1 MRRHSVIRLAIAA
14 VISTALAG
22 CGHSHGGAYDTLMEC
37 VTDHTGEEG
46 LTEVQALATCL
57 VDHSDVTFTT
67 QAECET
73 YVAANGGYPN
83 SAVMACM
90 IYLQET

>member
-1 MRRHSVIRLAIAA
+1 MRFAIAVA
-14 VISTALAG
+14 FALSLAA
-22 CGHSHGGAYDTLMEC
+22 CGHSHHEYENLMEC
-37 VTDHTGEEG
+37 VVDHTVNEG
-46 LTEVQALATCL
+46 LSEVQGLATCL

-67 QAECET
+67 QAECEA

-90 IYLQET
+90 IYIQETM

>member
-1 MRRHSVIRLAIAA
+1 VIRFAIATIVA
-14 VISTALAG
+14 VSLAG
-22 CGHSHGGAYDTLMEC
+22 CGHSHGGDYDTLMDC
-37 VTDHTGEEG
+37 VTDHTGSEG

-67 QAECET
+67 QAECEA

-83 SAVMACM
+83 SVVMACM